1 MTIYPIFF
9 VLVATAVCSAA
20 GYLSTSQPPRKLQ
33 PDKDQDDPS
42 IYWDECWVD
51 LPPDVQAGYITLG
64 YTEDLWTNAGVTEY
78 DDYDYWMLPKEQK
91 EAAISLGIT
100 EEIWC
105 NDPDTGENGCFVLE
119 ADIPPEFA
127 TLPVDDYDWWEI
139 PDGLKEVLL
148 ANEYSEETWCNDP
161 VTGESGCLVLETD
174 IPPEFVSQYWGDSDW
189 VELPDELKE
198 ALLSAGLHE
207 ESWCSDPET
216 GENGCSVLEADI
228 TPSPTTSSPTI
239 EPSSEPSTEPTT
251 APVTS
256 SPTDNPTPKP
266 VSTMSPDVA
275 EALDNLFSSKE
286 TTSTTTEATTT
297 YEATTTITETT
308 SEPSLSPTDK
318 PKTNEPSVY
327 PTEKPTSSEPTSVNL
342 STLSPTISPSEKLE
356 TSTETTET
364 TSTLAPDGEPDTST
378 ETTETTSTLAPV
390 EPDTNKD
397 EEPSA
402 AEKVPEPSDAAVG
415 LSLCMITTFVATVS
429 VSIWY

>member
-1 MTIYPIFF
+1 MTIYPIFL

-20 GYLSTSQPPRKLQ
+20 GYLGTSQPPRKLQ

-64 YTEDLWTNAGVTEY
+64 YTEELWTNDGVTEY

-105 NDPDTGENGCFVLE
+105 NDPDTGEDGCFVLE

-198 ALLSAGLHE
+198 ALLSAGLNE
-207 ESWCSDPET
+207 ESWCNDPET

-228 TPSPTTSSPTI
+228 KPSPTTSSNT
-239 EPSSEPSTEPTT
+239 
-251 APVTS
+251 
-256 SPTDNPTPKP
+256 
-266 VSTMSPDVA
+266 
-275 EALDNLFSSKE
+275 
-286 TTSTTTEATTT
+286 
-297 YEATTTITETT
+297 
-308 SEPSLSPTDK
+308 
-318 PKTNEPSVY
+318 
-327 PTEKPTSSEPTSVNL
+327 
-342 STLSPTISPSEKLE
+342 
-356 TSTETTET
+356 
-364 TSTLAPDGEPDTST
+364 PDTST